1 MGEKATL
8 LHTFAR
14 FGAAVFLWSVLAM
27 AATAAETT
35 ARSVVEEFHAV
46 LLEVM
51 KGADSL
57 GIDGRY
63 ARLEPEISR
72 RFHLPLMISIASGIH
87 WRKADTG
94 QRNALARAFKRFSVG
109 TYASRFS
116 SHSGESFETS
126 SVKPGPRRTRLVHT
140 RINRPAKSPVR
151 ISYVLKKFGDAWRI
165 VDVLLDGN
173 ISELAVRRS
182 EYRAI
187 LRKGGIEALVAILN
201 RKADKLMTE

>member
-1 MGEKATL
+1 MEERANL
-8 LHTFAR
+8 RHAFAR
-14 FGAAVFLWSVLAM
+14 LGTAVFLWLALAM
-27 AATAAETT
+27 PAAAAEST

-51 KGADSL
+51 KSAVSL

-72 RFHLPLMISIASGIH
+72 RFHLPLMIAIASGIR

-94 QRNALARAFKRFSVG
+94 QRNALVQAFKRFSVG

-151 ISYVLKKFGDAWRI
+151 ISYVLKKFGGAWRI

-187 LRKGGIEALVAILN
+187 LRKGGIEGLVAALN
-201 RKADKLMTE
+201 RKADKLVAE

>member
-1 MGEKATL
+1 MKGNATL
-8 LHTFAR
+8 LHTFSR
-14 FGAAVFLWSVLAM
+14 LGAATFLWLAL
-27 AATAAETT
+27 ALPATAVEST

-46 LLEVM
+46 LLKVM
-51 KGADSL
+51 KSADSL

-72 RFHLPLMISIASGIH
+72 RFHLPLIISIASGIH

-94 QRNALARAFKRFSVG
+94 QRTALVQAFKRLSVG

-140 RINRPAKSPVR
+140 RINRPAESPVR
-151 ISYVLKKFGDAWRI
+151 ISYVLKKFSGAWRI

-187 LRKGGIEALVAILN
+187 LKKGGIDALVATLN
-201 RKADKLMTE
+201 RKADKLVTE

>member
-1 MGEKATL
+1 MEETATMR
-8 LHTFAR
+8 HAFAR
-14 FGAAVFLWSVLAM
+14 LGAATFLWLALAM
-27 AATAAETT
+27 PAPAAEST
-35 ARSVVEEFHAV
+35 ARSVVEEFHAG

-51 KGADSL
+51 KDADSL
-57 GIDGRY
+57 GIGGRY

-72 RFHLPLMISIASGIH
+72 RFHLPLMIAIASGRY
-87 WRKADTG
+87 WRRADTG
-94 QRNALARAFKRFSVG
+94 QRDALVRAFKRFSVG

-116 SHSGESFETS
+116 SYSGESFETS
-126 SVKPGPRRTRLVHT
+126 SVEPGPRRTRLVHT

-151 ISYVLKKFGDAWRI
+151 ISYVLKQFGGAWRI

-187 LRKGGIEALVAILN
+187 LKKGGIEALVAILN
-201 RKADKLMTE
+201 RKADKLVTE